1 MAKILITG
9 GAGFIGSAL
18 AYRLKKNH
26 EVHLLDRE
34 DNFKKKPFLGVFPE
48 HYADVRQHLLL
59 DQEFDFIFHLAAQ
72 TSGRISQEE
81 PYLDLDTNIKG
92 TFNICNYA
100 RYCKAKT
107 IIYISSMA
115 VYGEQQGPLEE
126 ERPLIPV
133 SNYGASKASGELFV
147 KMYEQFGIKNTI
159 FRPFNVYGPG
169 QDMTNL
175 KQGMA
180 SIFMAQS
187 ILGDQIKVTGSLD
200 RYRDFIYIDDVVEA
214 LVLGIEPR
222 SDGEI
227 YNVGCGAKTTVR
239 ELVDLILKVNEKPSS
254 SFTVTEENSHEG
266 DQFGSISDNSK
277 LKNLGWEDSIK
288 LEEGLNK
295 MYESVKNFNVP
306 SFFSC
311 TR

>member
-100 RYCKAKT
+100 RYCKAKK

-159 FRPFNVYGPG
+159 FRPFNGNGPG

>member
-100 RYCKAKT
+100 RYCKAKK

-295 MYESVKNFNVP
+295 MYESVKKFTVP
-306 SFFSC
+306 SFLSC

>member
-1 MAKILITG
+1 
-9 GAGFIGSAL
+9 
-18 AYRLKKNH
+18 
-26 EVHLLDRE
+26 
-34 DNFKKKPFLGVFPE
+34 
-48 HYADVRQHLLL
+48 
-59 DQEFDFIFHLAAQ
+59 
-72 TSGRISQEE
+72 
-81 PYLDLDTNIKG
+81 
-92 TFNICNYA
+92 
-100 RYCKAKT
+100 
-107 IIYISSMA
+107 MA

>member
-34 DNFKKKPFLGVFPE
+34 DNFKKKPFLGVFPQ

-100 RYCKAKT
+100 RHCKAKK

-200 RYRDFIYIDDVVEA
+200 RYRDFIYIDDAVEA

-239 ELVDLILKVNEKPSS
+239 ELVDLILKVNEKPFS

>member
-100 RYCKAKT
+100 RYCKAKK

>member
-100 RYCKAKT
+100 RYCKAKK

-277 LKNLGWEDSIK
+277 LKNLGWEDSIQ

>member
-100 RYCKAKT
+100 RYCKAKK

-239 ELVDLILKVNEKPSS
+239 ELVDLSLKVNEKPSS